1 MGRAKGGRR
10 RWRGGHGGSCC
21 GHRGKAKAVLGGGGD
36 GEPISQ
42 RWAARLCC
50 GYAPR
55 PEGKRKRTAAHTV
68 TATERGLGG
77 VSRWLG
83 DEAMVRDRRRRVQ
96 QGRHAATTAE
106 ELDKAVVGRRG
117 CSRGDGLVTHDGDT
131 VPRREAAAASISS
144 SSSLFLVLIHSL
156 SLVFSLS
163 WARWWLNG
171 GRGGH
176 GSNCRDDGGQERPLN
191 GGGTAA
197 EGQPPLSLALFFF
210 LSLLLLVGSLIFFLG
225 ANLMVRVAKGRG
237 V

>member
-1 MGRAKGGRR
+1 MEGAAAATE
-10 RWRGGHGGSCC
+10 
-21 GHRGKAKAVLGGGGD
+21 GKQRVRPRDGAPWWFCAAVLGGGGD

-50 GYAPR
+50 GRAPR
-55 PEGKRKRTAAHTV
+55 PEGKRKLTAAHTV

-96 QGRHAATTAE
+96 QGRRAAAAVE
-106 ELDKAVVGRRG
+106 ELDKAVVGEER
-117 CSRGDGLVTHDGDT
+117 LQ
-131 VPRREAAAASISS
+131 P
-144 SSSLFLVLIHSL
+144 
-156 SLVFSLS
+156 
-163 WARWWLNG
+163 
-171 GRGGH
+171 RGGH
-176 GSNCRDDGGQERPLN
+176 GSSCRDDGGQEQPLN

-197 EGQPPLSLALFFF
+197 EGQPSLSLALFFF
-210 LSLLLLVGSLIFFLG
+210 LSLLLLVGSLFFFLG